1 MTALSQAKQVMDPS
15 IVLGTR
21 DVEMKSDLEAQYLA
35 GSPVRITPAWKRGMD
50 ILGALTAL
58 VLLGPA
64 MAGIAVLIRL
74 TSRGPVIFSQLRSG
88 QGGVPFRIYKFRTM
102 VSDAEVLKK
111 DILHLNERSG
121 PAFKMRNDP
130 RVTVIGRLLRS
141 SSLDEL
147 PQFFNVLVGDMSL
160 VGPRPLPV
168 EECRSSQD
176 WHRRRLAV
184 KPGITCIWQVSGRD
198 QSCFDRWMRQDIEY
212 IERQSLRLDIKLL
225 FKTIPAV
232 LSRRGAH

>member
-102 VSDAEVLKK
+102 VIDAEDRKQ
-111 DILHLNERSG
+111 E
-121 PAFKMRNDP
+121 
-130 RVTVIGRLLRS
+130 LLQRI
-141 SSLDEL
+141 E
-147 PQFFNVLVGDMSL
+147 
-160 VGPRPLPV
+160 
-168 EECRSSQD
+168 
-176 WHRRRLAV
+176 LAV
-184 KPGITCIWQVSGRD
+184 V
-198 QSCFDRWMRQDIEY
+198 DR
-212 IERQSLRLDIKLL
+212 
-225 FKTIPAV
+225 FGAAV
-232 LSRRGAH
+232 VGRRGRGEHFGNEKRV